1 MKQVVI
7 TGVSTGIGY
16 ACVKLLLSREFR
28 VYGSVRNQTDA
39 DRLQRDFGERFVPLL
54 FDVTDEERV
63 QAEAAKVS
71 EHLGRDMLDGLVNN
85 AGIEVAGPLAHLP
98 TDQFQHQLEV
108 NLVGPFIVTKAF
120 LPLLGADPARKGIPG
135 RIVNISSAGGKIAGP
150 FTGAYSASK
159 FGLEGFSESL
169 RRELMLF
176 GIDVI
181 IIGPG
186 AVVTPIWQKSDA
198 GVTARFRDTPFAEA
212 LAKFERYAE
221 QEGATGFPAEVIA
234 EAVCR
239 ALTSSRPKVR
249 YAVVPRR
256 LTNWIIPQ
264 LIPMRTLDRLVARFM
279 GIRRRK

>member
-16 ACVKLLLSREFR
+16 ACVKLLLHREFR
-28 VYGSVRNQTDA
+28 VYGSVRSQADA

-54 FDVTDEERV
+54 FDVTDEEAV
-63 QAEAAKVS
+63 QAAAANVR
-71 EHLGRDMLDGLVNN
+71 EHLETAVLDGLVNN

-120 LPLLGADPARKGIPG
+120 LPLLGADRARKGAPG
-135 RIVNISSAGGKIAGP
+135 RIVNISSASGKIAGP

-186 AVVTPIWQKSDA
+186 AVVTPIWQKSNA

-212 LAKFERYAE
+212 LAKFELHAE
-221 QEGATGFPAEVIA
+221 QEGATGFPAQVIA
-234 EAVCR
+234 EAVCH

-264 LIPMRTLDRLVARFM
+264 MIPMRTLDRLVARFM

>member
-1 MKQVVI
+1 M
-7 TGVSTGIGY
+7 
-16 ACVKLLLSREFR
+16 
-28 VYGSVRNQTDA
+28 
-39 DRLQRDFGERFVPLL
+39 P
-54 FDVTDEERV
+54 
-63 QAEAAKVS
+63 
-71 EHLGRDMLDGLVNN
+71 
-85 AGIEVAGPLAHLP
+85 GIEVTGALAHLP
-98 TDQFQHQLEV
+98 TDQFQHQLDV

-120 LPLLGADPARKGIPG
+120 LPLLGANPARKGIPG
-135 RIVNISSAGGKIAGP
+135 RIVNIRSAGGKIAGP

-186 AVVTPIWQKSDA
+186 AVVTPIWQKSNA

-212 LAKFERYAE
+212 LAKFEGYAE
-221 QEGATGFPAEVIA
+221 EESATGFPAEVIA
-234 EAVCR
+234 EVVCR

-249 YAVVPRR
+249 YAVVPPHR
-256 LTNWIIPQ
+256 LKNWIIPQ
-264 LIPMRTLDRLVARFM
+264 LIPMRTLDRLVAHFM